1 MDPISYYDFE
11 LSQIKHT
18 SIRDLVKRVFRE
30 KVPKWFMEADV
41 SNSSFY
47 SSTKT
52 GERIKLCERTKASVR
67 LFLLYI
73 NNPIIRSQFNPV
85 QVDYII
91 AALLLH
97 DCALKGISDT
107 PSSYNIFEHPLV
119 FAYLRPDNCTEVE
132 SDQFNEI
139 YRLVSTHHG
148 PWRINSNSQ
157 YQLPEVTD
165 NSQFYVHI
173 CDYMASKPM
182 VWIDP
187 SDNPSITKRFLG

>member
-1 MDPISYYDFE
+1 MDPITYYDFE
-11 LSQIKHT
+11 ISQIKHT
-18 SIRDLVKRVFRE
+18 SIRDLVKRIFRE
-30 KVPKWFMEADV
+30 KVPKWFMDVDV
-41 SNSSFY
+41 STSSFY

-52 GERIKLCERTKASVR
+52 GERIKLCERTKQSVR
-67 LFLLYI
+67 LFLLFI

-97 DCALKGISDT
+97 DCAMKGTTET
-107 PSSYNIFEHPLV
+107 PSVYNIFEHPLV
-119 FAYLRPDNCTEVE
+119 FAYLKPDNCNQVE
-132 SDQFNEI
+132 SDHFNEI

-148 PWRINSNSQ
+148 PWRTSSNSQ

-173 CDYMASKPM
+173 CDYLTSKPM

-187 SDNPSITKRFLG
+187 SDDSTLTKRFLG

>member
-11 LSQIKHT
+11 LNQIRHT

-30 KVPKWFMEADV
+30 KVPSWFMEVYV
-41 SNSSFY
+41 SDSSFY

-52 GERIKLCERTKASVR
+52 GQRIKLCERTKASVR

-97 DCALKGISDT
+97 DCALKGISET
-107 PSSYNIFEHPLV
+107 PSSYNIFEHPLL
-119 FAYLRPDNCTEVE
+119 FAYLMPDNCTKIEA
-132 SDQFNEI
+132 DQFSEI

-148 PWRINSNSQ
+148 PWRSNSNSE
-157 YQLPEVTD
+157 YQLPEVSD

-173 CDYMASKPM
+173 CDYMASKP
-182 VWIDP
+182 VIWVDP
-187 SDNPSITKRFLG
+187 SVDSSVTKRFLG

>member
-1 MDPISYYDFE
+1 MDPITYYDFE
-11 LSQIKHT
+11 ISQIKHT
-18 SIRDLVKRVFRE
+18 SIRDLVKRIFRE
-30 KVPKWFMEADV
+30 KVSKWFMDVDV
-41 SNSSFY
+41 STSSFY

-52 GERIKLCERTKASVR
+52 GERIKLCERTKQSVR
-67 LFLLYI
+67 LFLLFI

-97 DCALKGISDT
+97 DCAMKGITET
-107 PSSYNIFEHPLV
+107 PSVYNIFEHPLV
-119 FAYLRPDNCTEVE
+119 FAYLKPDNCNQVE
-132 SDQFNEI
+132 SDHFNEI

-148 PWRINSNSQ
+148 PWRTSSNSQ

-173 CDYMASKPM
+173 CDYLTSKPM

-187 SDNPSITKRFLG
+187 SDDSTLTKRFLG